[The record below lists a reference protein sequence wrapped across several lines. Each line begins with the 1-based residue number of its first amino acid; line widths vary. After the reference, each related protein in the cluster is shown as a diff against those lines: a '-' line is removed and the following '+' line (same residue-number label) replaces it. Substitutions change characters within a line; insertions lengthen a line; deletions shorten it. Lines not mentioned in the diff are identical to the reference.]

1 MANRIILVT
10 GTPAVGKTTVAK
22 RLAEQL
28 KAQYVNLTDFA
39 KKEQLV
45 SEVDEARDTAIIN
58 EAKMRRKLKAL
69 IAKAQT
75 DIVVD
80 GHYAAAVTPKAAVSN
95 VFVLRRNPFQLR
107 EFMRNRRY
115 DEAKQKENLEAEIL
129 DVCLVEALSKQEKS
143 KVCELDITD
152 KTVNETLK
160 EILEVLDGKRTCYP
174 GCVDWLGMLEREGK
188 TSEFLKP

>member
-80 GHYAAAVTPKAAVSN
+80 GHYAAAVTPKTAVAN

-107 EFMRNRRY
+107 EFMRKRRY

-188 TSEFLKP
+188 TAEFLNP